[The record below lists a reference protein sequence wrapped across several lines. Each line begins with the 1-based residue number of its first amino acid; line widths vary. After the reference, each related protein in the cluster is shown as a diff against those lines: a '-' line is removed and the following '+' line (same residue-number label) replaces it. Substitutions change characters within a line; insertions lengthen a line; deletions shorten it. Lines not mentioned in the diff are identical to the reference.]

1 MSDSDVQVWAR
12 VAVAAMLVRVRKAV
26 LAEWLRMAAEV
37 RP

>member
-26 LAEWLRMAAEV
+26 VTEYLRLAAEV